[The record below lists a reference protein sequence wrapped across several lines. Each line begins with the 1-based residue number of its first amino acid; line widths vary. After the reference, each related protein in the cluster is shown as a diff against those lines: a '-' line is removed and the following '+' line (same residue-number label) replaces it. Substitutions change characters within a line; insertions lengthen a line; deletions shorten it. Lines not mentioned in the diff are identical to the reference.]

1 MEEDAEAP
9 TWVIGFH
16 AQQAV
21 EKSLKAVLS
30 GAGQVY
36 PRTHNLVMLAQLL
49 DEARIPMPPDAEEFG
64 ALTPFGVVLRY
75 EDHGCRR
82 ASCNRYLSPGCDDL
96 ANARLGEGAVDRQ
109 IASTRSAWRGLSLAR
124 RAAGND
130 FSAEAVSGACPVSF
144 RPSQIADIRPAPQYV
159 ST

>member
-1 MEEDAEAP
+1 MKGDTEAP

-75 EDHGCRR
+75 EVTVADEPPAIDISRLDAMISR
-82 ASCNRYLSPGCDDL
+82 TL
-96 ANARLGEGAVDRQ
+96 A
-109 IASTRSAWRGLSLAR
+109 RSAWRGLSLAR

-144 RPSQIADIRPAPQYV
+144 RPSQIADICLPPQYV

>member
-1 MEEDAEAP
+1 MNSPLEHAKALLARAEDDFYVVRRMEEDAGAP

-75 EDHGCRR
+75 EVTVADEPPAIDISRLDAMISR
-82 ASCNRYLSPGCDDL
+82 TL
-96 ANARLGEGAVDRQ
+96 AWAKAQLTGK
-109 IASTRSAWRGLSLAR
+109 
-124 RAAGND
+124 
-130 FSAEAVSGACPVSF
+130 
-144 RPSQIADIRPAPQYV
+144 
-159 ST
+159 